1 MANDEIGKENKQKKN
16 YQSPLTFQT
25 HDQGHYTR
33 SNTNEKTTKPNPQ

>member
-1 MANDEIGKENKQKKN
+1 MKLEKKISQKK
-16 YQSPLTFQT
+16 YQFPLTFQI